1 MKYVIVVILAA
12 FIVGCASQPPKIA
25 KTLSGMPEM
34 LIATTDRQAVRQN
47 IIGRNVADGW
57 TLEQETDSLLLFKRP
72 FDEKTA
78 IFGAALIGA
87 QAMVRGK
94 TIRYTIVQTQGGTKV
109 LVAPFNEYDS
119 AEFNALY
126 TQLQAVKRDIEK

>member
-1 MKYVIVVILAA
+1 MKSVIAVILAA
-12 FIVGCASQPPKIA
+12 FVVGCASQQPKIA
-25 KTLSGMPEM
+25 KTPSGMPEV

-57 TLEQETDSLLLFKRP
+57 TLEQETDSLLLFRRP
-72 FDEKTA
+72 FDERTV

-87 QAMVRGK
+87 QAMAQGK

-109 LVAPFNEYDS
+109 LVAPFNGSDS
-119 AEFNALY
+119 SEFNAHY
-126 TQLQAVKRDIEK
+126 TQLQAVKREIER